1 MANIGRTDCSLSTAA
16 YLSDMMWKPLQSFE
30 DLDTAIAA
38 SHAHPVVLFKHSTRC
53 SVSAMAKRNF
63 EAQWDPAQQAEA
75 YLLDLI
81 TYRSVSNAIAE
92 RFEVQ
97 HESPQMLVIS
107 DARLQ
112 FHESHGFISAIHPSI
127 SGA

>member
-1 MANIGRTDCSLSTAA
+1 
-16 YLSDMMWKPLQSFE
+16 MMWKPLQSLE
-30 DLDTAIAA
+30 DLGAAIAA
-38 SHAHPVVLFKHSTRC
+38 SHDHPVVLFKHSTRC

-63 EAQWDPAQQAEA
+63 EAQWDPTEQAEA

-92 RFEVQ
+92 RFEVK

>member
-1 MANIGRTDCSLSTAA
+1 
-16 YLSDMMWKPLQSFE
+16 MMWKPLQSLE
-30 DLDTAIAA
+30 DLDAAIAA
-38 SHAHPVVLFKHSTRC
+38 SHDHPVVLFKHSTRC

-63 EAQWDPAQQAEA
+63 EAQWDPTQQAEA

-92 RFEVQ
+92 RFEVK

-107 DARLQ
+107 DAHLQ

>member
-1 MANIGRTDCSLSTAA
+1 
-16 YLSDMMWKPLQSFE
+16 MMWKPLQSLE
-30 DLDTAIAA
+30 DLDAAIAA
-38 SHAHPVVLFKHSTRC
+38 SHDHPVVLFKHSTRC

-63 EAQWDPAQQAEA
+63 EAQWDPTEQAEA

-92 RFEVQ
+92 RFEVK

-107 DARLQ
+107 DAPTVSRVSWIY
-112 FHESHGFISAIHPSI
+112 FSYSPEYIGRISPTFK
-127 SGA
+127 